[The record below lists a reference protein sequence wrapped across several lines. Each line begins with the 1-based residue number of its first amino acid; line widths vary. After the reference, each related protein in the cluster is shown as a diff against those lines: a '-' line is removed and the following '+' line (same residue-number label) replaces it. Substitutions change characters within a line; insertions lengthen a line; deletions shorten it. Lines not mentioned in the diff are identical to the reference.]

1 MRNRA
6 RQRILT
12 GAQIAKARILLGW
25 SISDL
30 AKRSKISIPCAYRLE
45 RPDSSV
51 KARMTT
57 LSAVRT
63 TLEAAGVIFTEE
75 TIHLKSD

>member
-1 MRNRA
+1 MKIKA

-12 GAQIAKARILLGW
+12 SPQITEARLLLGW
-25 SISDL
+25 SIAAL

-45 RPDSSV
+45 NPAMIAKS
-51 KARMTT
+51 RMTT

-63 TLEAAGVIFTEE
+63 TLEAAGVIFSEDW
-75 TIHLKSD
+75 IRLRAD